1 MADEFRESALKYH
14 RFPRP
19 GKLAIQATKPMASQ
33 RDLSLAYSPGVA
45 AACEEIERDPL
56 KAAEYTARGNLVAVV
71 SNGTAV
77 LGLGAIGALASKPV
91 MEGKAVLFKKF
102 ADVDVFDI
110 EIEER
115 DPDKLIEIIAGLE
128 ATFGGIN
135 LEDIKAPECFEIE
148 RRLRERMNIP
158 VFHDDQHGTAIVT
171 VAALLN
177 GLRVVGKEVGEI
189 RLVCNGAGSA
199 ALACLDLAV
208 ALGVSKENILVCD
221 RKGVIH
227 TDREGG
233 LDIYKARYAV
243 QTEARTLADAM
254 EGADVFFGLSSGGAL
269 KPEMVA
275 TMAERPLILAMANPD
290 PEILPEDAK
299 AVRPDA
305 IIATGRSDYP
315 NQVNNVLCFPFI
327 FRGALDCGASTIN
340 EEMKLAAVKAIADMA
355 TTTVPETV
363 AVAYGGQ
370 ALTFGPEYIL
380 PKPFDPRL
388 IDTIPPAV
396 AKAAMDSGVAT
407 RPIAD
412 MDAYVRSLSQLVYRS
427 GNVMEPVFERAR
439 QNPLR
444 LLYAEGEDERV
455 LRAMEVCVSQ
465 RYAKPVLIG
474 RRTVIETRIKEL
486 GLPVT
491 PDVDFELIDAQNH
504 PNYAELASDYHKLMG
519 RRGVHPEAAEKR
531 VRSRATIL
539 ASLLL
544 QRGEVDAMIAGP
556 VGTYHEHLEQVL
568 DVIGLREGVST
579 PAALQLLIL
588 ERTTLFI
595 ADPFV
600 NYDPS
605 AKQIAEITLLAAEQ
619 IRRFGITPR
628 AALVSHS
635 NFGSS
640 NFESAGK
647 MREALALI
655 RKQAPD
661 LVVDGEMQADAALS
675 IGVRGRILPD
685 SLLEGEANLLIMPN
699 LDSANIAFTAL
710 KALGNGVSVGPI
722 LLGAAKP
729 VHVLNRTVTAR
740 GIANMSAFAMVEA
753 QTKLTEE

>member
-1 MADEFRESALKYH
+1 MADDLRDSALKYH

-56 KAAEYTARGNLVAVV
+56 MAAEYTARGNLVAVV

-77 LGLGAIGALASKPV
+77 LGLGSIGALASKPV

-110 EIEER
+110 EVEER
-115 DPDKLIEIIAGLE
+115 DTDKFIEIVAGLE

-148 RRLRERMNIP
+148 RRLRERMSIP

-171 VAALLN
+171 AAALLN
-177 GLRVVGKEVGEI
+177 GLRVVGKNLADI

-208 ALGVSKENILVCD
+208 SLGVSKDNILVCD
-221 RKGVIH
+221 RSGVIH
-227 TDREGG
+227 TDRDG
-233 LDIYKARYAV
+233 LDQYKARYAAR
-243 QTEARTLADAM
+243 TEARTLADAVN
-254 EGADVFFGLSSGGAL
+254 GADVFFGLSSGGAL

-275 TMAERPLILAMANPD
+275 SMADRPLILAMANPT
-290 PEILPEDAK
+290 PEIMPEDAK

-305 IIATGRSDYP
+305 VIATGRSDYP

-327 FRGALDCGASTIN
+327 FRGALDCGATTIN
-340 EEMKLAAVKAIADMA
+340 EEMKLAAVMAIADMA

-396 AKAAMDSGVAT
+396 AKAAMDSGVAA

-412 MDAYVRSLSQLVYRS
+412 LDAYTRSLSKLVYRS
-427 GNVMEPVFERAR
+427 GNVMEPVFERAG
-439 QNPLR
+439 QHPLR

-474 RRTVIETRIKEL
+474 RTAIIEARIEEL

-491 PDVDFELIDAQNH
+491 PGVDFELIDAH
-504 PNYAELASDYHKLMG
+504 DCPDYAELAREYHQLMG

-544 QRGEVDAMIAGP
+544 RRGDVDAMIAGP
-556 VGTYHEHLEQVL
+556 VGTYHEHLDLVL

-600 NYDPS
+600 NYDPD
-605 AKQIAEITLLAAEQ
+605 AGQIAEITLMAAEQ
-619 IRRFGITPR
+619 VRRFGITPR

-640 NFESAGK
+640 DFDSAGK

-655 RKQAPD
+655 RERAPD
-661 LVVDGEMQADAALS
+661 LVVDGEMQADSALS
-675 IGVRGRILPD
+675 MGVRGRILPD
-685 SLLEGEANLLIMPN
+685 SLLDGEANLLIMPN
-699 LDSANIAFTAL
+699 LDAANIAFTAL
-710 KALGNGVSVGPI
+710 KVLGNGVSVGPI

-740 GIANMSAFAMVEA
+740 GIANMSAFAVVEA
-753 QTKLTEE
+753 QTDR

>member
-1 MADEFRESALKYH
+1 MADDLRESALQYH

-56 KAAEYTARGNLVAVV
+56 KAAEYTARGNLVAVI

-115 DPDKLIEIIAGLE
+115 DPDKFIEIVAGLE

-148 RRLRERMNIP
+148 RRLRERMEIP
-158 VFHDDQHGTAIVT
+158 VFHDDQHGTAIVSA
-171 VAALLN
+171 AALLN
-177 GLRVVGKEVGEI
+177 GLRVVGKELGDI
-189 RLVCNGAGSA
+189 RLVCNGAGAA

-208 ALGVSKENILVCD
+208 SLGVHKENILVCD
-221 RKGVIH
+221 RQGVIH
-227 TDREGG
+227 AGRAEG
-233 LDIYKARYAV
+233 LDRYKARYAPN
-243 QTEARTLADAM
+243 TEARTLADAVND
-254 EGADVFFGLSSGGAL
+254 ADVFLGLSSGGAL
-269 KPEMVA
+269 TKEMVA
-275 TMAERPLILAMANPD
+275 TMADRPLILAMANPN
-290 PEILPEDAK
+290 PEIMPEDAK

-305 IIATGRSDYP
+305 VIATGRSDYP

-327 FRGALDCGASTIN
+327 FRGALDCGATTIN
-340 EEMKLAAVKAIADMA
+340 EEMKLATVKAIADMA

-370 ALTFGPEYIL
+370 ALTFGPDYIL

-396 AKAAMDSGVAT
+396 AKAAMDSGVAA
-407 RPIAD
+407 RPIED
-412 MDAYVRSLSQLVYRS
+412 LDAYTRSLSRLVYRS

-474 RRTVIETRIKEL
+474 RRAVIESRIDEL
-486 GLPVT
+486 GLPVKAG
-491 PDVDFELIDAQNH
+491 VDFELIDSQDY
-504 PNYAELASDYHKLMG
+504 PGYAELASDYHQLMG

-544 QRGEVDAMIAGP
+544 HRGEVDAMIAGP
-556 VGTYHEHLEQVL
+556 VGTYHEHLDLVL
-568 DVIGLREGVST
+568 DVIGLCEGVST

-600 NYDPS
+600 NYDPD
-605 AKQIAEITLLAAEQ
+605 AGQIAEITLLAAEQ
-619 IRRFGITPR
+619 VRRFGITPR

-640 NFESAGK
+640 DFSSAGK

-655 RKQAPD
+655 QERAPD
-661 LVVDGEMQADAALS
+661 LVVDGEMQADSALS
-675 IGVRGRILPD
+675 TGVRGRILPD
-685 SLLEGEANLLIMPN
+685 SLLDGEANLLIMPN
-699 LDSANIAFTAL
+699 LDAANIAFTAL
-710 KALGNGVSVGPI
+710 KVLGNGVSVGPI

-740 GIANMSAFAMVEA
+740 GIANMSAFAVVEA
-753 QTKLTEE
+753 QTDR

>member
-1 MADEFRESALKYH
+1 MADDLRDSALQYH

-19 GKLAIQATKPMASQ
+19 GKLAIQAIKPMASQ

-56 KAAEYTARGNLVAVV
+56 QAAEYTARGNLVAVV

-77 LGLGAIGALASKPV
+77 LGLGSIGALASKPV

-115 DPDKLIEIIAGLE
+115 DPDKLIEIVAGLE

-148 RRLRERMNIP
+148 RRLRERMKIP
-158 VFHDDQHGTAIVT
+158 VFHDDQHGTAIVSA
-171 VAALLN
+171 AALLN
-177 GLRVVGKEVGEI
+177 GLRVVGKKLGDI
-189 RLVCNGAGSA
+189 RLVCNGAGAA

-208 ALGVSKENILVCD
+208 ALGVRKDNILVCD
-221 RKGVIH
+221 RSGVIH
-227 TDREGG
+227 TDRTE
-233 LDIYKARYAV
+233 DMDPYKARYAAR
-243 QTEARTLADAM
+243 TEARTLTDAVN
-254 EGADVFFGLSSGGAL
+254 GADVFFGLSAGGAL

-275 TMAERPLILAMANPD
+275 TMADRPLILAMANPI
-290 PEILPEDAK
+290 PEIMPEDAK

-305 IIATGRSDYP
+305 VIATGRSDYP

-327 FRGALDCGASTIN
+327 FRGALDCGATTIN
-340 EEMKLAAVKAIADMA
+340 EEMKLATVKAIADMA

-396 AKAAMDSGVAT
+396 AKAAMDSGVAA

-412 MDAYVRSLSQLVYRS
+412 LNAYTRSLSRLVYRS

-444 LLYAEGEDERV
+444 LLYAEGEDERI
-455 LRAMEVCVSQ
+455 LRAMEVCISQ

-474 RRTVIETRIKEL
+474 RRAVVEARIEEL
-486 GLPVT
+486 GLPVK
-491 PDVDFELIDAQNH
+491 PGVDFELIDAQDY
-504 PNYAELASDYHKLMG
+504 PGYAELASEYHKLMG
-519 RRGVHPEAAEKR
+519 RRGVQPEAAEKR

-544 QRGEVDAMIAGP
+544 RRGDVDAMIAGP
-556 VGTYHEHLEQVL
+556 VGTYREHLGLVL

-579 PAALQLLIL
+579 AAALQLLIL

-600 NYDPS
+600 NYDPD
-605 AKQIAEITLLAAEQ
+605 AGQIAEITLLAAEQ

-640 NFESAGK
+640 DFDSAGK
-647 MREALALI
+647 MRQALALI
-655 RKQAPD
+655 RERAPD
-661 LVVDGEMQADAALS
+661 LVVDGEMQADSALS
-675 IGVRGRILPD
+675 TGVRGRILPD
-685 SLLEGEANLLIMPN
+685 SLLDGEANLLIMPN
-699 LDSANIAFTAL
+699 LDAANITFSAL
-710 KALGNGVSVGPI
+710 KVLGNGVSVGPI

-740 GIANMSAFAMVEA
+740 GIANMSAFAVVEA
-753 QTKLTEE
+753 QTDQ

>member
-1 MADEFRESALKYH
+1 MADDLRESALKYH

-56 KAAEYTARGNLVAVV
+56 KVAEYTARSNLVAVV

-177 GLRVVGKEVGEI
+177 GLRVVGKDVDQV

-199 ALACLDLAV
+199 ALACLELAV
-208 ALGVSKENILVCD
+208 ALGVRKENILVCD

-243 QTEARTLADAM
+243 ETEARTLADAVN
-254 EGADVFFGLSSGGAL
+254 GADVFFGLSSGGTL
-269 KPEMVA
+269 KPEMLA

-305 IIATGRSDYP
+305 VLATGRSDYP

-465 RYAKPVLIG
+465 GYAKPVLIG
-474 RRTVIETRIKEL
+474 RRAVIEARIKEL

-491 PDVDFELIDAQNH
+491 PEVDFELIDAQDH
-504 PNYAELASDYHKLMG
+504 PNYAELADEYHKLMG

-531 VRSRATIL
+531 VRNRATIL

-544 QRGEVDAMIAGP
+544 QRGDVDAMIAGP
-556 VGTYHEHLEQVL
+556 AGTYQEHLEQVL

-588 ERTTLFI
+588 ERSTLFI

-600 NYDPS
+600 NYDPD
-605 AKQIAEITLLAAEQ
+605 AQQIAEITLQAAEQ
-619 IRRFGITPR
+619 VRRFGITPR

-640 NFESAGK
+640 DYASAVK

-655 RKQAPD
+655 RERAPD
-661 LVVDGEMQADAALS
+661 LVIDGEMQADSALS

-699 LDSANIAFTAL
+699 LDAANIAFTAL
-710 KALGNGVSVGPI
+710 KVLGNGVTVGPI

-740 GIANMSAFAMVEA
+740 GIANMSAFAVVEA
-753 QTKLTEE
+753 QTD

>member
-1 MADEFRESALKYH
+1 MADDLRDSALKYH

-19 GKLAIQATKPMASQ
+19 GKLAIQAIKPMASQ

-56 KAAEYTARGNLVAVV
+56 MAAEYTARGNLVAVI

-148 RRLRERMNIP
+148 RRLRERMKIP

-171 VAALLN
+171 AAALLN
-177 GLRVVGKEVGEI
+177 GLRVVGKEMGDI

-208 ALGVSKENILVCD
+208 SLGVNKDNILVCD
-221 RKGVIH
+221 RSGVIH
-227 TDREGG
+227 TDRDG
-233 LDIYKARYAV
+233 LDQYKARYAAR
-243 QTEARTLADAM
+243 TEARSLADAVN
-254 EGADVFFGLSSGGAL
+254 GADVFFGLSSGGAL
-269 KPEMVA
+269 TQEMVA
-275 TMAERPLILAMANPD
+275 TMADRPLILAMANPT
-290 PEILPEDAK
+290 PEIMPEDAK

-305 IIATGRSDYP
+305 VIATGRSDYP

-327 FRGALDCGASTIN
+327 FRGALDCGATTIN
-340 EEMKLAAVKAIADMA
+340 EEMKLATVKAIADMA

-370 ALTFGPEYIL
+370 PLTFGPEYIL

-396 AKAAMDSGVAT
+396 AKAAMDSGVAA

-412 MDAYVRSLSQLVYRS
+412 LDAYTRSLSRLVYRS

-455 LRAMEVCVSQ
+455 LRAMEVCVTQ
-465 RYAKPVLIG
+465 GYAKPLLIG
-474 RRTVIETRIKEL
+474 RRAVIEARIEEL

-491 PDVDFELIDAQNH
+491 PGVDFELIDAQDY
-504 PNYAELASDYHKLMG
+504 PDYAELASEYHQLMG

-544 QRGEVDAMIAGP
+544 RRGDVDAMIAGP
-556 VGTYHEHLEQVL
+556 VGTYHEHLDQVL

-600 NYDPS
+600 NYDPD
-605 AKQIAEITLLAAEQ
+605 AGQIAEITLLAAEQ

-640 NFESAGK
+640 DFGSAGK
-647 MREALALI
+647 MRQALALI
-655 RKQAPD
+655 RERAPD
-661 LVVDGEMQADAALS
+661 LIVDGEMQADSALS
-675 IGVRGRILPD
+675 TGVRGRILPD
-685 SLLEGEANLLIMPN
+685 SLLDGEANLLIMPN
-699 LDSANIAFTAL
+699 LDAANIAFTAL
-710 KALGNGVSVGPI
+710 KVLGNGVSVGPI

-740 GIANMSAFAMVEA
+740 GIANMSAFAVVEA
-753 QTKLTEE
+753 QTDR

>member
-1 MADEFRESALKYH
+1 MADDLRDSALQYH

-56 KAAEYTARGNLVAVV
+56 MAAEYTARGNLVAVV

-77 LGLGAIGALASKPV
+77 LGLGSIGALASKPV

-110 EIEER
+110 EVEER
-115 DPDKLIEIIAGLE
+115 DPDKFIEIVAGLE

-148 RRLRERMNIP
+148 RRLRERMDIP

-171 VAALLN
+171 AAALLN
-177 GLRVVGKEVGEI
+177 GLRVVGKNLGDI

-208 ALGVSKENILVCD
+208 ALGVRKENILVCD
-221 RKGVIH
+221 RSGVIH
-227 TDREGG
+227 THRDG
-233 LDIYKARYAV
+233 LDQYKARYAA
-243 QTEARTLADAM
+243 QTEARTLADAVN
-254 EGADVFFGLSSGGAL
+254 GADVFFGLSSGGAL
-269 KPEMVA
+269 KAEMVA
-275 TMAERPLILAMANPD
+275 TMADRPLILAMANPH
-290 PEILPEDAK
+290 PEIMPEDAK

-305 IIATGRSDYP
+305 VIATGRSDYP

-327 FRGALDCGASTIN
+327 FRGALDCGATTIN
-340 EEMKLAAVKAIADMA
+340 EEMKLATVMAIADMA

-396 AKAAMDSGVAT
+396 AKAAMDSGVAA
-407 RPIAD
+407 RPIED
-412 MDAYVRSLSQLVYRS
+412 LDAYTRTLSKLVYRS

-474 RRTVIETRIKEL
+474 RRAVIEARIEEL

-491 PDVDFELIDAQNH
+491 PGVDFELIDSQDYSGY
-504 PNYAELASDYHKLMG
+504 PELASEYHILMG
-519 RRGVHPEAAEKR
+519 RRGVQPEAAEKR
-531 VRSRATIL
+531 VRSRSTIL
-539 ASLLL
+539 ASMLLR
-544 QRGEVDAMIAGP
+544 RGDVDAMIAGP
-556 VGTYHEHLEQVL
+556 VGTYGEHLGLVL
-568 DVIGLREGVST
+568 DVIGLREGVNT
-579 PAALQLLIL
+579 AAALQLLIL
-588 ERTTLFI
+588 ERATLFI

-600 NYDPS
+600 NYDPD
-605 AKQIAEITLLAAEQ
+605 ANQIAEITLLAAEQ
-619 IRRFGITPR
+619 VRRFGITPR

-635 NFGSS
+635 SFGSS
-640 NFESAGK
+640 DFDSAGK
-647 MREALALI
+647 MRQALALI
-655 RKQAPD
+655 RERAPD

-675 IGVRGRILPD
+675 TGVRGRILPD
-685 SLLEGEANLLIMPN
+685 SLLDGEANLLIMPS
-699 LDSANIAFTAL
+699 LDAANIAFTAL
-710 KALGNGVSVGPI
+710 KVLGNGVSVGPI

-729 VHVLNRTVTAR
+729 VHVLNRSVTAR
-740 GIANMSAFAMVEA
+740 GIANMSAFAVVEA
-753 QTKLTEE
+753 QTDR

>member
-1 MADEFRESALKYH
+1 MAEDLRDSALKYH

-19 GKLAIQATKPMASQ
+19 GKLAIQAIKPMASQ

-56 KAAEYTARGNLVAVV
+56 MAAEYTARANLVAVV

-77 LGLGAIGALASKPV
+77 LGLGSIGALASKPV

-115 DPDKLIEIIAGLE
+115 DPDKFIEIVAGLE

-148 RRLRERMNIP
+148 RRLRERMAIP

-171 VAALLN
+171 AAALLN
-177 GLRVVGKEVGEI
+177 GLRVVGKKLGDI
-189 RLVCNGAGSA
+189 RLVCNGAGAA

-208 ALGVSKENILVCD
+208 SLGVRKDNILVCD
-221 RKGVIH
+221 RSGVIH
-227 TDREGG
+227 TDRAEG
-233 LDIYKARYAV
+233 LDQYKARYAAR
-243 QTEARTLADAM
+243 TDARTLADAVN
-254 EGADVFFGLSSGGAL
+254 GADVFLGLSSGGAL
-269 KPEMVA
+269 KPEMVV
-275 TMAERPLILAMANPD
+275 TMADRPLILAMANPN
-290 PEILPEDAK
+290 PEIMPEDAK

-305 IIATGRSDYP
+305 VIATGRSDYP

-327 FRGALDCGASTIN
+327 FRGALDCGATTIN
-340 EEMKLAAVKAIADMA
+340 EEMKLATVKAIADMA

-396 AKAAMDSGVAT
+396 AKAAMDSGVAA

-412 MDAYVRSLSQLVYRS
+412 LDAYTRSLSRLVYRS
-427 GNVMEPVFERAR
+427 GNVMEPIFERAR
-439 QNPLR
+439 QQPLR

-474 RRTVIETRIKEL
+474 RRAIIEARIEEL
-486 GLPVT
+486 GLPVKAG
-491 PDVDFELIDAQNH
+491 VDFELIDAQDYPH
-504 PNYAELASDYHKLMG
+504 YAELASEYHRLMG

-544 QRGEVDAMIAGP
+544 RRGDVDAMIAGP
-556 VGTYHEHLEQVL
+556 VGTYHDHLDLVL

-600 NYDPS
+600 NYDPD
-605 AKQIAEITLLAAEQ
+605 AGQIAEITLMAAEQ
-619 IRRFGITPR
+619 VRRFGITPR

-640 NFESAGK
+640 DFESAGK
-647 MREALALI
+647 MRQALAMI
-655 RKQAPD
+655 RERAPD
-661 LVVDGEMQADAALS
+661 LMVDGEMQADSALS
-675 IGVRGRILPD
+675 TGVRGRILPD
-685 SLLEGEANLLIMPN
+685 SLLDGEANLLIMPN
-699 LDSANIAFTAL
+699 LDAANIAFTAL
-710 KALGNGVSVGPI
+710 KVVGSGVSVGPI
-722 LLGAAKP
+722 LLGAAQP

-740 GIANMSAFAMVEA
+740 GIANMSAFAVVEA
-753 QTKLTEE
+753 QTDR